1 MYVVQSVT
9 LNTGGRDLSGAGR
22 PQHISNTDNTHAQT
36 HATQKAQDTKSSA
49 MKTMRGSCDGKAR
62 HPDIRIIS
70 NGSTSHQEKQLVTC
84 RNSQ

>member
-9 LNTGGRDLSGAGR
+9 LNTGGRDLSGVGR
-22 PQHISNTDNTHAQT
+22 PQHISNTENTHTHAQT

-49 MKTMRGSCDGKAR
+49 MKTMRGSCDSKAR

-70 NGSTSHQEKQLVTC
+70 NGSTSHQE
-84 RNSQ
+84 